1 MVSQRISSL
10 TELRRF
16 LKPDS
21 LPPWH
26 MHIVQREM
34 NGGRTS
40 IADLEQIGPQVTALT
55 ISGLDQDA
63 FEALVRRAGA
73 QLTALH
79 LWKCPRLSDLSPME
93 DMPELTH
100 AAVFWNQRTEKLW
113 NMRRTPKLEALYFK
127 DFVKLTKLDDLRSA
141 VLSLCELEFGD
152 ANFSRF
158 VLQSLDP
165 VGDLPQL
172 KRLSFNAKSIVDRR
186 VQPLARL
193 RRLRELDIA
202 PALFTVEQLA
212 WLRVRLPATVT
223 SAALAPF
230 SRLTQPV
237 RRGAK
242 ALDVL
247 VNGKGM
253 PFLSSTVDAKRL
265 ENCVRTFGE
274 FVRHYEQNPQD
285 EPANSEA

>member
-1 MVSQRISSL
+1 
-10 TELRRF
+10 
-16 LKPDS
+16 
-21 LPPWH
+21 

-73 QLTALH
+73 QLSALH
-79 LWKCPRLSDLSPME
+79 LWKCPRVIDLSPLE
-93 DMPELTH
+93 GLPEFTH
-100 AAVFWNQRTEKLW
+100 AAIFWNQRTEKLW
-113 NMRRTPKLEALYFK
+113 NMRFTPKLEALHFK

-141 VLSLCELEFGD
+141 DLSLRELEFGD
-152 ANFSRF
+152 ASSSRF
-158 VLQSLDP
+158 VVQTLDP

-172 KRLSFNAKSIVDRR
+172 ERLSFNPKSIVDGR

-212 WLRVRLPATVT
+212 WLRARLPATVT
-223 SAALAPF
+223 SVALAPF
-230 SRLTQPV
+230 SRLSQPV

-265 ENCVRTFGE
+265 EKYVETFGE
-274 FVRHYEQNPQD
+274 CVRRYEMNPED
-285 EPANSEA
+285 EPASSEA